1 MRDNLGRYYYPD
13 PEDKTTRVYVREEN
27 GELEFRLWRRDYPEI
42 WERHGWMP
50 LGVIKAAAAM
60 YSMNSAADPMRL
72 YDEVVA
78 RALLRE

>member
-1 MRDNLGRYYYPD
+1 MRDNLGQYYYPD

-60 YSMNSAADPMRL
+60 YSMNSAADPMCL